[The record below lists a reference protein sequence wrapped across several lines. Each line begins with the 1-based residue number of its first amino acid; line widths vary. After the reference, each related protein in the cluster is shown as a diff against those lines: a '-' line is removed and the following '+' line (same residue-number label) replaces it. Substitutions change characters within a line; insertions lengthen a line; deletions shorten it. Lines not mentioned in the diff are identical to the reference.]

1 MDESYIGIH
10 IIGKTFEVVT
20 STLKFVTTGAAENEL
35 GGGGLNVL
43 WVKHCESRIVSED
56 REAKLEG

>member
-1 MDESYIGIH
+1 MEESYIGIY

-43 WVKHCESRIVSED
+43 
-56 REAKLEG
+56 